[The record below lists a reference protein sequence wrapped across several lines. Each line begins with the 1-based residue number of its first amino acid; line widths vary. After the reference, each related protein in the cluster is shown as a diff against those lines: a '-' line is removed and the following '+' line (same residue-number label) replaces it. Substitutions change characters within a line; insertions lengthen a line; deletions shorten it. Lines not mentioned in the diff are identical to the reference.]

1 MFFKRPSFKYG
12 GQAEGIKQTVRR
24 NFSAGTNPNRT
35 GNAFVKDIFESK
47 APTSFNVMNQGIGQG
62 LEMKQP
68 SAAMGM
74 ANFDDSYLSSV
85 LQPKDQS
92 VTADAGFEE
101 TGLGQTKEKVTSAE
115 VQSGE
120 KKAPGFLGFTFDK
133 PLSIGEIFEKG
144 KGKKLIDKEKEIE
157 NEEERV
163 QKAIAAD
170 VEREEKTFN
179 PDDIVFSKNRIQEI
193 QKKDQDTKPEI
204 NIADEFAD
212 ITLGSKQDDE
222 TANKLLAGELK
233 AKADDDPAKALDGEE
248 LNLANKEAESGLSG
262 KFIPMF
268 EKYLSPEA
276 AEIKRDAFLAVAKAG
291 FRLMNKSVA
300 EAGLESVE
308 DFEKIAKEKRQL
320 RALAAMKGLDFEKDI
335 MIADKK
341 LKIAAIKAGKL
352 DSFEKKSLELK
363 NGLQSLYPDV
373 SSTYIDG
380 VAAQVRTKG
389 GTYNFSLDK
398 ELYNDASTLMAFS
411 TGGAK
416 TQGLVP
422 KRYHYEIAKFAYI
435 DPNLDVNSNLI
446 EIPTKPGK
454 NNQKTLDQAFELQPG
469 NFYFS
474 EGLNNGKKIFQYTGD
489 KNLVLA
495 DGQNLF
501 KEYVSPIE
509 GHVLK

>member
-12 GQAEGIKQTVRR
+12 GEAEGIKQTVRR
-24 NFSAGTNPNRT
+24 NFNAGSNPNRT
-35 GNAFVKDIFESK
+35 GNAFVKDIFETK
-47 APTSFNVMNQGIGQG
+47 APTSFNVMNEGIGQG
-62 LEMKQP
+62 LQMKQP

-74 ANFDDSYLSSV
+74 AEFDDSYLKSV

-101 TGLGQTKEKVTSAE
+101 MGLGQTKEKVSSAQ

-120 KKAPGFLGFTFDK
+120 KEPPGFLGMKFDK
-133 PLSIGEIFEKG
+133 PLSIGEIFQKG
-144 KGKKLIDKEKEIE
+144 KGKTIIDREKEIQD
-157 NEEERV
+157 EEERV
-163 QKAIAAD
+163 QKAIAKD

-179 PDDIVFSKNRIQEI
+179 PDDVVFSKNRIQEI
-193 QKKDQDTKPEI
+193 QKNNQDTKPEV
-204 NIADEFAD
+204 NIVDEFAD

-248 LNLANKEAESGLSG
+248 LNLANKEAESGLTG

-300 EAGLESVE
+300 EAGIESVE

-363 NGLQSLYPDV
+363 NGLQSLYPNV

-380 VAAQVRTKG
+380 VASQVRTKG

-435 DPNLDVNSNLI
+435 DPNIDVNRNLI

-489 KNLVLA
+489 ENLTLA

>member
-12 GQAEGIKQTVRR
+12 GEAEGIKQTVRR
-24 NFSAGTNPNRT
+24 KFEAGSNPNRS
-35 GNAFVKDIFESK
+35 GNAFVKDIFETK
-47 APTSFNVMNQGIGQG
+47 PATNFNVMNQGIGQG
-62 LEMKQP
+62 LQMKQP

-74 ANFDDSYLSSV
+74 AEFDDSYLKSV
-85 LQPKDQS
+85 LQPKDQG

-101 TGLGQTKEKVTSAE
+101 TGLGQTKEKVTSAD
-115 VQSGE
+115 VQSG
-120 KKAPGFLGFTFDK
+120 KKEPPGFFGLKAEK
-133 PLSIGEIFEKG
+133 PLSIGEIFQKG
-144 KGKKLIDKEKEIE
+144 KGKAIIDREKEIQD
-157 NEEERV
+157 EEERV

-179 PDDIVFSKNRIQEI
+179 PDDVVFSQNRIQEI
-193 QKKDQDTKPEI
+193 QKKNQDTKPEV

-212 ITLGSKQDDE
+212 ITLGSKQDED

-248 LNLANKEAESGLSG
+248 LNLANKEAESGLTG

-300 EAGLESVE
+300 EAGIESVE

-320 RALAAMKGLDFEKDI
+320 KALAAMKGLDFEKDI

-341 LKIAAIKAGKL
+341 LKLQAMKLGEL
-352 DSFEKKSLELK
+352 DSFEKKALELRQ
-363 NGLQSLYPDV
+363 GLQSLYPNV
-373 SSTYIDG
+373 SPTYIDG
-380 VAAQVRTKG
+380 VAATVRVKG

-398 ELYNDASTLMAFS
+398 EIYNDAATLLAAA
-411 TGGAK
+411 TGGQK
-416 TQGLVP
+416 VVGMNP
-422 KRYHYEIAKFAYI
+422 KPYQYSIAQYAYI
-435 DPNLDVNSNLI
+435 DPVLNVNTNLI
-446 EIPTKPGK
+446 EIPVDK
-454 NNQKTLDQAFELQPG
+454 NNKLDTSFQLEPG

-474 EGLNNGKKIFQYTGD
+474 KGLKNGKQVYTFKGNDNMIVGD
-489 KNLVLA
+489 TNKSS
-495 DGQNLF
+495 F
-501 KEYVSPIE
+501 TEYVSPIK
-509 GHVLK
+509 GHVVR

>member
-12 GQAEGIKQTVRR
+12 GEAEGIKQTVRR
-24 NFSAGTNPNRT
+24 KFEAGSNPNRS

-47 APTSFNVMNQGIGQG
+47 APTSFNIMDQGIGQG
-62 LEMKQP
+62 LQMKQP

-74 ANFDDSYLSSV
+74 ADFDDSYLKSV

-92 VTADAGFEE
+92 VTADEGFEE
-101 TGLGQTKEKVTSAE
+101 IGLGQTKEKVTSAD
-115 VQSGE
+115 VQSG
-120 KKAPGFLGFTFDK
+120 KVRPPIDIFGLDK
-133 PLSIGEIFEKG
+133 PLSISEIFQKG
-144 KGKKLIDKEKEIE
+144 KGKTIIDREKEIE
-157 NEEERV
+157 AEEERV
-163 QKAIAAD
+163 QKAIAKD

-179 PDDIVFSKNRIQEI
+179 PDDVVFSQNRIQEI
-193 QKKDQDTKPEI
+193 QKKSEKTKPEG

-212 ITLGSKQDDE
+212 ITLGSKQDED
-222 TANKLLAGELK
+222 TAIKLQAGELK
-233 AKADDDPAKALDGEE
+233 AKANDDPAKALDGEE
-248 LNLANKEAESGLSG
+248 LNLANKEAESGLTG

-291 FRLMNKSVA
+291 FRLMNKSVG

-363 NGLQSLYPDV
+363 QGLQSLYPNV
-373 SSTYIDG
+373 SPTFIDG
-380 VAAQVRTKG
+380 VSAQVRVKG

-416 TQGLVP
+416 TPGLVP
-422 KRYHYEIAKFAYI
+422 KNYHYEIAKFAYI

-446 EIPTKPGK
+446 EIPTKGDK
-454 NNQKTLDQAFELQPG
+454 RALDQAFELQPG

-489 KNLVLA
+489 ENLVLS
-495 DGQNLF
+495 DGQNFF
-501 KEYVSPIE
+501 KEYVSPIK

>member
-12 GQAEGIKQTVRR
+12 GEAEGIKQTVRKK
-24 NFSAGTNPNRT
+24 FEAGSNPNRS
-35 GNAFVKDIFESK
+35 GNAFVKDIFETQP
-47 APTSFNVMNQGIGQG
+47 ATNFNVMNQGIGQG
-62 LEMKQP
+62 LQMKQP

-74 ANFDDSYLSSV
+74 AEFDDSYLQSV
-85 LQPKDQS
+85 LRPKDQS
-92 VTADAGFEE
+92 ATADEGFEE
-101 TGLGQTKEKVTSAE
+101 MGLGQTIEKATSAQ

-120 KKAPGFLGFTFDK
+120 KEAPGIFGFRFDK
-133 PLSIGEIFEKG
+133 PRSIGEIFEKG
-144 KGKKLIDKEKEIE
+144 KGKTITDREKEIE

-179 PDDIVFSKNRIQEI
+179 PDDIVFSRNRIQEI
-193 QKKDQDTKPEI
+193 QKKSEETKPEV

-212 ITLGSKQDDE
+212 ITLGSKQDED
-222 TANKLLAGELK
+222 TAIKLQAGELK
-233 AKADDDPAKALDGEE
+233 AKANDDPANALDGEE

-363 NGLQSLYPDV
+363 QGLQSLYPNV
-373 SSTYIDG
+373 SPTYIDG
-380 VAAQVRTKG
+380 VASTVRVKG

-416 TQGLVP
+416 TPGLVP
-422 KRYHYEIAKFAYI
+422 KSYHYEIAKYAYI

-446 EIPTKPGK
+446 EIPTKGDK
-454 NNQKTLDQAFELQPG
+454 RALDQAFELQPG

-474 EGLNNGKKIFQYTGD
+474 EGLSNGKKIFQYTGD
-489 KNLVLA
+489 ENLVLS
-495 DGQNLF
+495 DGQNFF
-501 KEYVSPIE
+501 KEYVSPIK